1 MNRITRRALLQ
12 VGLGS
17 LAGAG
22 VFGRFGLLNAATQP
36 AGDYRALVC
45 VFLFG
50 GNDSNNMVVP
60 MDAASFNAY
69 TSIRRTLAISGS
81 SLLQAQSSSKNVYGF
96 HPSLPEV
103 QKLFQAGKL
112 AVIANTGTLVQPITR
127 NQYLANQSLAPSNL
141 FSHADQ
147 QMQWQTTV
155 SKGSSST
162 GWSGRLAD
170 ALAPLNRSSSLPA
183 FVSVAGNAAQG
194 SGDQTR
200 PATIAPGAA
209 LGLQGFDTT
218 APSVARMSALQ
229 ELITLDSG
237 MTLVQ
242 QANQRLRQGVSDS
255 AVLSKALAGAP
266 ALTTTFPNTSLGS
279 QLQQVA
285 KLLQVRDSISA
296 GRQIFFCSLG
306 GFDTHSNQLNDQASL
321 FAQLSAA
328 LNAFYS
334 ATEELNVANQVVTF
348 TESDFSRTFMP
359 NSNGGT
365 DHAWGSHH
373 LVMGG
378 AVRGNQTY
386 GSFPEFA
393 IGGPDDAGNG
403 RWIPGISVDQYGA
416 TLAQW
421 FGAAPEQLPAIFPNL
436 QSFGLKNLGFV

>member
-1 MNRITRRALLQ
+1 MNRITRRTLLQ

-22 VFGRFGLLNAATQP
+22 VFGRFGLLNASTP
-36 AGDYRALVC
+36 PTDDYRALVC

-50 GNDSNNMVVP
+50 GNDSNNMIVP
-60 MDAASFNAY
+60 MDAASLNAY
-69 TSIRRTLAISGS
+69 TSIRRTLAISES
-81 SLLQAQSSSKNVYGF
+81 ALLQAQTASNGVYGF
-96 HPSLPEV
+96 HPSLPEI
-103 QKLFQAGKL
+103 QKLFQAGKI
-112 AVIANTGTLVQPITR
+112 AVIANAGTLVQPISR
-127 NQYLANQSLAPSNL
+127 SQYLANQSVAPSNL

-155 SKGSSST
+155 SRGSSST

-170 ALAPLNRSSSLPA
+170 AMAPLNQSSSLPA

-200 PATIAPGAA
+200 PATVVPGAT

-218 APSVARMSALQ
+218 APSVARMNSLQ

-242 QANQRLRQGVSDS
+242 QASQRLRQGVRDS
-255 AVLSKALAGAP
+255 AVLSKALAGVP
-266 ALTTTFPNTSLGS
+266 ALATTFPNTSLGS

-285 KLLQVRDSISA
+285 KLIQVRNTIGVS
-296 GRQIFFCSLG
+296 RQLFFCSLG

-334 ATEELNVANQVVTF
+334 ATEELNLASQIVTF

-378 AVRGNQTY
+378 AVRGDHIY

-416 TLAQW
+416 TMAQW